1 MKVVWFFTILLI
13 PYFLIG
19 ETTSILC
26 ELNGNGSKGNYAT
39 TSVKIQQLIKFNEKM
54 VVSFRNDFLSDD
66 DFLEDQII
74 NNGLKDNFL
83 MLDTSV
89 SNDYINLTIQ
99 NNINSKDNGKF
110 NLADNLIVYST
121 LFTISINRMSGISE
135 TSGSY
140 FIKLNDE
147 PIERYEYSAFG
158 DCEISSQK
166 F

>member
-1 MKVVWFFTILLI
+1 MKVVWFFTVLLI

-26 ELNGNGSKGNYAT
+26 ELNGNGSKNNYPK
-39 TSVKIQQLIKFNEKM
+39 SVKIQQLIKFNDEM
-54 VVSFRNDFLSDD
+54 IVSFRNDFLSDD
-66 DFLEDQII
+66 DFLEGQII
-74 NNGLKDNFL
+74 NDGVRDNFL
-83 MLDTSV
+83 MVDASV

-99 NNINSKDNGKF
+99 NNKNSKDNGKF
-110 NLADNLIVYST
+110 NLTSNLIVYST

-147 PIERYEYSAFG
+147 PIEHYKYYAIG

>member
-1 MKVVWFFTILLI
+1 LLI

-26 ELNGNGSKGNYAT
+26 ELNGNGSKGNYAK
-39 TSVKIQQLIKFNEKM
+39 SVKIQQLIEFNDEM

-66 DFLEDQII
+66 DFLEGQII
-74 NNGLKDNFL
+74 NNGVKDNFL
-83 MLDTSV
+83 MVDTSV

-99 NNINSKDNGKF
+99 NKINSKDNGKF
-110 NLADNLIVYST
+110 NLASNLIVYST

>member
-13 PYFLIG
+13 PNFLIG

-26 ELNGNGSKGNYAT
+26 ELNGNGSKGNYAK
-39 TSVKIQQLIKFNEKM
+39 SVKIQQLIKFNDEM

-66 DFLEDQII
+66 DFLEGEII
-74 NNGLKDNFL
+74 NNGVKDNFL
-83 MLDTSV
+83 MVDTSV

-99 NNINSKDNGKF
+99 NKINSKNNGKF
-110 NLADNLIVYST
+110 NLASNLIVYST

-158 DCEISSQK
+158 DCEISSKK